1 MKWKLPSIGDIRYV
15 TCYAWLPTRVIDN
28 NNNPYCVWFNKYVKR
43 QEYTTGERWWTIQVL
58 TIEAYEERV
67 KFKQLFTDKTGIKY
81 NADTVQDILNNL
93 DYNSKVQYMT
103 KHILDKLY
111 KRRGNSN
118 RKRKVNHERIRV
130 NSDGT
135 VTLFFGDRSITHGYY
150 SYLNQLNPSKLLVI
164 K

>member
-1 MKWKLPSIGDIRYV
+1 
-15 TCYAWLPTRVIDN
+15 
-28 NNNPYCVWFNKYVKR
+28 
-43 QEYTTGERWWTIQVL
+43 
-58 TIEAYEERV
+58 
-67 KFKQLFTDKTGIKY
+67 
-81 NADTVQDILNNL
+81 
-93 DYNSKVQYMT
+93 MT
-103 KHILDKLY
+103 KHILGKLY
-111 KRRGNSN
+111 KLRGNSN